1 VHASNIDQAVFH
13 ENLVNTEHG
22 LHCTGGNAQALT
34 GINPS
39 AIDVQCMHQT
49 LIRLSY
55 VDTRFECSHVDT
67 RFECSHV
74 DTRFECS
81 HVDTRVECGHV
92 DTRFECSHVDTRV
105 KCGHVDTR
113 FDCSAGNAMLDDAHY
128 FNLSRK
134 KPGFTANRQGSEES
148 ALDASKVGVEF
159 DNSLQTLCR
168 CVSPVL
174 DQHLQLRAF
183 ITRMPGLCKWTP
195 CALRQ

>member
-1 VHASNIDQAVFH
+1 M
-13 ENLVNTEHG
+13 NTEHG

-55 VDTRFECSHVDT
+55 
-67 RFECSHV
+67 
-74 DTRFECS
+74 
-81 HVDTRVECGHV
+81 V